1 MQTLLLVDLDGTL
14 IDTPHYEA
22 WRNAARQIGAGE
34 LTHEEY
40 LVNIAGRP
48 RLEGASRLLELKKD
62 GLAVDISSN
71 ELAEIKQAEFL
82 RLSVDARLFDD
93 ALRLLKRIE
102 ISQQCVKFYTASQN
116 AADLFRAML
125 RKADLSLEQRNSV
138 QSNIVQRNIVQRNIV
153 QQGRDQTREAL
164 FLELIKDQDLS
175 AVTLIDDS
183 PHSVDVACHLGIRAY
198 QIHRNELLPVSTDP
212 RARIIRSFDDI
223 SIPILDTPIVDTI

>member
-125 RKADLSLEQRNSV
+125 HKADLSLEQRNSV
-138 QSNIVQRNIVQRNIV
+138 QSNIVQINIV

>member
-125 RKADLSLEQRNSV
+125 CKADLSLEQRNSV
-138 QSNIVQRNIVQRNIV
+138 QSNIVQRNIV

>member
-138 QSNIVQRNIVQRNIV
+138 QRNIV